1 MKKLKLMAILM
12 AAGLALSFGNSA
24 NAEVGFINYQKVL
37 DNYPAAQQAV
47 KDLDAKGLEL
57 QQYMLEKEKQYKSLD
72 TPLKKQNFETQTATE
87 FNTKQDALMKLRN
100 DKENQIMTQIQ
111 SAAKAIMVSQRL
123 DAVLSDQV
131 VFVGG
136 VINIEDG
143 IITGEKK
150 ELVEYNKQIFC

>member
-72 TPLKKQNFETQTATE
+72 TPLKK
-87 FNTKQDALMKLRN
+87 LRN

-136 VINIEDG
+136 VD
-143 IITGEKK
+143 ITD
-150 ELVEYNKQIFC
+150 LVIQKLKGQ

>member
-12 AAGLALSFGNSA
+12 AAGLALSFGNSV

-136 VINIEDG
+136 VD
-143 IITGEKK
+143 ITD
-150 ELVEYNKQIFC
+150 LVIQKLKGQ

>member
-1 MKKLKLMAILM
+1 M

-47 KDLDAKGLEL
+47 IDLDAKGLEL

-87 FNTKQDALMKLRN
+87 FNAKQDALMKLRN

-131 VFVGG
+131 IFVGG
-136 VINIEDG
+136 VD
-143 IITGEKK
+143 ITD
-150 ELVEYNKQIFC
+150 LVIQKLKGQ

>member
-87 FNTKQDALMKLRN
+87 FNAKQDALMKLRN

-111 SAAKAIMVSQRL
+111 SAAKAIMV
-123 DAVLSDQV
+123 
-131 VFVGG
+131 
-136 VINIEDG
+136 
-143 IITGEKK
+143 
-150 ELVEYNKQIFC
+150 